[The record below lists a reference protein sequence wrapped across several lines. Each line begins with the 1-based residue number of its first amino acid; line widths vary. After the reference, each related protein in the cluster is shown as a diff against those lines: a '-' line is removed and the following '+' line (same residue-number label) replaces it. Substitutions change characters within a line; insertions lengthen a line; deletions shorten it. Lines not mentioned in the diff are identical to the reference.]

1 MSVNK
6 VSGKEELLKE
16 ISLVVGGEYASYK
29 LSEEAW
35 NYWLELVKLIQVGE
49 KGVSARNFDE
59 LYRHYGHQVVV
70 AHYTDEEG
78 KVIGV
83 AVECE
88 ECYEVLM
95 DYDKEGKLV

>member
-1 MSVNK
+1 
-6 VSGKEELLKE
+6 
-16 ISLVVGGEYASYK
+16 
-29 LSEEAW
+29 
-35 NYWLELVKLIQVGE
+35 
-49 KGVSARNFDE
+49 
-59 LYRHYGHQVVV
+59 V

-95 DYDKEGKLV
+95 DYDKEGELV

>member
-1 MSVNK
+1 MS
-6 VSGKEELLKE
+6 
-16 ISLVVGGEYASYK
+16 AS
-29 LSEEAW
+29 
-35 NYWLELVKLIQVGE
+35 
-49 KGVSARNFDE
+49 NFDE